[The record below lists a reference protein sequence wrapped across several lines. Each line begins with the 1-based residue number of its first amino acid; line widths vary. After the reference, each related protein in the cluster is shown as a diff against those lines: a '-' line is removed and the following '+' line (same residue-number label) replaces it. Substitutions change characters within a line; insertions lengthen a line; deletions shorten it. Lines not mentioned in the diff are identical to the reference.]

1 MSKSRVGSLGRR
13 LSSWL
18 ALQSLAGLAV
28 VCAAV
33 YAGTYVHLAARQLE
47 TIAQKETQVRHLLAE
62 SMRDSDIDIG
72 TLAHKLDDFFIGHQD
87 LALSL
92 RRPDG
97 SVLYERAAA
106 AAAADS
112 ARVVRF
118 EVASAAATSTTLS
131 ATLALDTR
139 DDRFLLRRL
148 GFTLLAAA
156 VMGSMLVSAG
166 GFLLVRIGLRP
177 VRELVEQTRRLAAD
191 TLHQRLDGS
200 AQPEELEP
208 LIAQF
213 NELLG
218 RLGQAYEQ
226 LEGFNADVA
235 HELCTPLATLIG
247 STELALRKARGT
259 EEMREVL
266 GCNLEELQRIAS
278 IVQDMLFLSHAN
290 HGASARRVPTASLAA
305 VARLVGDYHDAALAD
320 AGLHLEVVGDAA
332 GEFDVPLLQRALSNL
347 VANATRYAE
356 RGTTVRIEIGEAQ
369 GGEVTL
375 TTVDQGVMIGP
386 EHLPRLFDRF
396 YRSDRSRRG
405 AAQNHGLGLSIV
417 AAIARMHGG
426 RPFARSA
433 SGVTSIGLTLRSD
446 PHPTPQSSDLRVR
459 GAKMKDDSQSEHVRA

>member
-28 VCAAV
+28 VCVAV
-33 YAGTYVHLAARQLE
+33 YAVTYVNLAARQLE
-47 TIAQKETQVRHLLAE
+47 TIAQKETQVLHLLAE
-62 SMRDSDIDIG
+62 STRDGDVG
-72 TLAHKLDDFFIGHQD
+72 MLKHKLDDFFIGHQD

-92 RRPDG
+92 QRPDG
-97 SVLYERAAA
+97 SVFYESAAA
-106 AAAADS
+106 AAS
-112 ARVVRF
+112 TEGARQLRF
-118 EVASAAATSTTLS
+118 EVPFPSATTATLT

-139 DDRFLLRRL
+139 DDRSLLQRL
-148 GFTLLAAA
+148 GLTLLAAA
-156 VMGSMLVSAG
+156 VMGTMLVSAG

-200 AQPEELEP
+200 AQPEEFEP

-213 NELLG
+213 NDLLD

-266 GCNLEELQRIAS
+266 GCNLEELQRIAG

-305 VARLVGDYHDAALAD
+305 VAKLVGDYHEAALAD
-320 AGLHLEVVGDAA
+320 AGLHFEVIGDAA

-347 VANATRYAE
+347 VANATRYAA
-356 RGTTVRIEIGEAQ
+356 RGTTVRIEISETQ
-369 GGEVTL
+369 DGEVTL
-375 TTVDQGVMIGP
+375 TTVDHGITIGA

-396 YRSDRSRRG
+396 YRSDRSRRD

-426 RPFARSA
+426 RPFARSVG
-433 SGVTSIGLTLRSD
+433 GVTSIGLTLRDASAGVVTA
-446 PHPTPQSSDLRVR
+446 PSTS
-459 GAKMKDDSQSEHVRA
+459 